1 MFTWHKRGAMSGWNE
16 KRIVN
21 QSSADLA
28 HAMPN
33 VTHISNINPNV
44 AHVAPHEA
52 RETSVI
58 APYVNNVMPI
68 VTPETP
74 QEKFLSSDAL
84 YGLRQI
90 SFPCLK
96 VSSKQENAFVFRHPF
111 TMLLAGPTSCGKTT
125 WMKHLLQQAESMITP
140 PPEKILWFYKRWQP
154 AYTDLQETVPHIEFV
169 QGIEQWNPDG
179 QPTLYIYDDLMKDTT
194 KNVDVCEMYT
204 EGSHHCN
211 LSVICLLQ
219 NLYHHGKENRT
230 INLNTQYIVL
240 FKNPR
245 DQQQVAHLARQMYPN
260 NSQSFLDAFRYATK
274 EPYGYLLVDLKQDT
288 ADEDRLR
295 TNIIKGV
302 GKRKMHQLTSVSE
315 QGNSVK
321 KRVEDIYKMD
331 KSQWSCI
338 DCGIIFAST
347 MDLQKH
353 VKRGCPE
360 NDEPPMKRLC
370 DENIDEPD
378 ESGWDN
384 IVQRVYR
391 KYDDQYSE
399 KVESYEKEGYSEVE
413 SRQKATEDLFWKY
426 RKGIMKS
433 YADILTTVHRLKR
446 STIHQE
452 VMEEIQTLMNENH
465 YIFIQALK
473 IVLRRNSSLFGE
485 LIDSEE
491 EDDDDRSTDEESDS
505 HTEEESSE
513 TDAESDQH
521 AQDDSSETDGESD
534 PHAQDE
540 SSVESYKT
548 PYN

>member
-1 MFTWHKRGAMSGWNE
+1 MFTQHKRGAMSGWNE

-21 QSSADLA
+21 PSSADLA

-33 VTHISNINPNV
+33 VTCVSNINPNV
-44 AHVAPHEA
+44 AH
-52 RETSVI
+52 I
-58 APYVNNVMPI
+58 APDVTHVAI

-74 QEKFLSSDAL
+74 QETFLSSEAL
-84 YGLRQI
+84 HGLRQI
-90 SFPCLK
+90 YLPRLK

-154 AYTDLQETVPHIEFV
+154 AYTDLQDTVPHIEFV
-169 QGIEQWNPDG
+169 QGIEQRTPDG

-194 KNVDVCEMYT
+194 KNVDVCKMYT
-204 EGSHHCN
+204 KGSHHCN
-211 LSVICLLQ
+211 LSVIYLLQ

-245 DQQQVAHLARQMYPN
+245 D
-260 NSQSFLDAFRYATK
+260 AFHYATK

-302 GKRKMHQLTSVSE
+302 GKRKMHHLTSDSQ

-347 MDLQKH
+347 IDLQKH

-370 DENIDEPD
+370 DENTDEPD

-399 KVESYEKEGYSEVE
+399 KVESYEKEGCSEVE

-433 YADILTTVHRLKR
+433 YANILTTVHHLKR

-452 VMEEIQTLMNENH
+452 VMEEIQTLMNEKH
-465 YIFIQALK
+465 YRFVQALK
-473 IVLRRNSSLFGE
+473 IVLRRNSSLFDE

-491 EDDDDRSTDEESDS
+491 ENDDDSTDDESDS

-513 TDAESDQH
+513 TDGESDQH
-521 AQDDSSETDGESD
+521 AQDDSYETDGESD

-540 SSVESYKT
+540 SFVESYKT

>member
-1 MFTWHKRGAMSGWNE
+1 MLTRQKTGAMSSWNE
-16 KRIVN
+16 KKIIN
-21 QSSADLA
+21 PSSADLA

-33 VTHISNINPNV
+33 VTHVANISPNM
-44 AHVAPHEA
+44 AHKA

-58 APYVNNVMPI
+58 GPYVNSVMPI

-84 YGLRQI
+84 HRLRQI
-90 SFPCLK
+90 PHLK

-111 TMLLAGPTSCGKTT
+111 TMLLAEPTSCGKTT
-125 WMKHLLQQAESMITP
+125 WMKHLLQEAESMITP

-154 AYTDLQETVPHIEFV
+154 AYTDLQETVPLIEFV
-169 QGIEQWNPDG
+169 QGIEQRDPDG

-194 KNVDVCEMYT
+194 KNVDACEMYT

-240 FKNPR
+240 FKNPS

-260 NSQSFLDAFRYATK
+260 NSHSFLDIFRYATK

-295 TNIIKGV
+295 TNITKGV
-302 GKRKMHQLTSVSE
+302 GKRKMHHLTSVSE

-353 VKRGCPE
+353 VKRGCSE
-360 NDEPPMKRLC
+360 NDEPPLKRLC
-370 DENIDEPD
+370 DENTDEPD

-399 KVESYEKEGYSEVE
+399 KVESYEKEGYFEVE

-426 RKGIMKS
+426 RKDIVKS
-433 YADILTTVHRLKR
+433 SANIFTKVHCLKR

-452 VMEEIQTLMNENH
+452 VMEEIQTLMNEKH
-465 YIFIQALK
+465 YRFAYRGRKL
-473 IVLRRNSSLFGE
+473 
-485 LIDSEE
+485 
-491 EDDDDRSTDEESDS
+491 
-505 HTEEESSE
+505 
-513 TDAESDQH
+513 
-521 AQDDSSETDGESD
+521 
-534 PHAQDE
+534 
-540 SSVESYKT
+540 
-548 PYN
+548 

>member
-1 MFTWHKRGAMSGWNE
+1 
-16 KRIVN
+16 
-21 QSSADLA
+21 
-28 HAMPN
+28 
-33 VTHISNINPNV
+33 
-44 AHVAPHEA
+44 
-52 RETSVI
+52 
-58 APYVNNVMPI
+58 
-68 VTPETP
+68 
-74 QEKFLSSDAL
+74 
-84 YGLRQI
+84 
-90 SFPCLK
+90 
-96 VSSKQENAFVFRHPF
+96 
-111 TMLLAGPTSCGKTT
+111 
-125 WMKHLLQQAESMITP
+125 MITP
-140 PPEKILWFYKRWQP
+140 PPEKILWFYKRWQL
-154 AYTDLQETVPHIEFV
+154 AYTDLQEIVPCIEFV
-169 QGIEQWNPDG
+169 QGINQRDPDS

-219 NLYHHGKENRT
+219 NLYHRGKENRT
-230 INLNTQYIVL
+230 ISLNTQYIVL
-240 FKNPR
+240 FKNPH

-260 NSQSFLDAFRYATK
+260 NSHSFLDVFRYATK

-288 ADEDRLR
+288 ADDDRLR

-302 GKRKMHQLTSVSE
+302 GKRKMHHLTSVSE

-331 KSQWSCI
+331 KSHWSCI

-370 DENIDEPD
+370 DENTDEPD

-399 KVESYEKEGYSEVE
+399 KVESYEKEGHSEVE

-426 RKGIMKS
+426 RKGIVKS
-433 YADILTTVHRLKR
+433 YANILTTVHHLKR
-446 STIHQE
+446 SMIHQE
-452 VMEEIQTLMNENH
+452 VMEEIQTLMSEKH
-465 YIFIQALK
+465 YRFIQALK
-473 IVLRRNSSLFGE
+473 IVLRRNSSLFDE

-491 EDDDDRSTDEESDS
+491 EDDDDRSTDEESGS

-513 TDAESDQH
+513 TDGESDPH
-521 AQDDSSETDGESD
+521 AQDESSETEGESD